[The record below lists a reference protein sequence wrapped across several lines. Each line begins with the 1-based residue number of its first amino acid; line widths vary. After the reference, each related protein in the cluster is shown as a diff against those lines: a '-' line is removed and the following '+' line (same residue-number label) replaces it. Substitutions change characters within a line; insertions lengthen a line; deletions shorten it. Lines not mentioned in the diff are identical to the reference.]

1 MRREFRL
8 WFSLELA
15 SVAAFLL
22 HVINATEVKRSV
34 LVGIAAPIK
43 HLAVCFH
50 GLFLNILCIEFFPA
64 LVQDW
69 SVVIEKDFR
78 SKGRFFFPLLWKATP
93 DVRETTLTVF
103 FQI

>member
-50 GLFLNILCIEFFPA
+50 GLFLNILCIEFFPCSCTR
-64 LVQDW
+64 LVSSDR
-69 SVVIEKDFR
+69 KRFPF
-78 SKGRFFFPLLWKATP
+78 KGEIFFFSWKATP
-93 DVRETTLTVF
+93 DVRETTLAVF
-103 FQI
+103 FHF